1 MTFIP
6 KNTGHYTDRFKTP
19 TAHITV
25 KKQRIKQF
33 ENSVY
38 LKDGDEFEIELFNST
53 NTTILSKIK
62 INGNFISQTGIIIKP
77 GQRVFL
83 ERYIDV
89 DKKFAFS
96 TYEINGKNKEVLD
109 AIQDNGLVEVY
120 FYREDLNKFFNN
132 IILNSTN
139 TSSVPYSTLTNT
151 LGTITTTSSQPY
163 WQLIG
168 NNVNY
173 SSNTLTNSDFLSMTT
188 PNTNLRSKK
197 SLTETGR
204 VEQGDKSDQKL
215 TYTNNYTFEHMTFHK
230 VIWKIHPHSTKPIEV
245 TELKKYCH
253 NCGTKIKKSTYK
265 FCPNCGTK
273 LD

>member
-38 LKDGDEFEIELFNST
+38 LKDGDEFEIELFNPT